1 MRHLLSLSTSILGAG
16 ETSAQL
22 IDSVELDSSV
32 TDDMFKRFDFDL
44 NVALKSAQIAY
55 DADGN
60 VTADA
65 TTELDA
71 KAVLPASAT
80 TDSAVNWTLK

>member
-1 MRHLLSLSTSILGAG
+1 
-16 ETSAQL
+16 
-22 IDSVELDSSV
+22 
-32 TDDMFKRFDFDL
+32 MFKSFDFDL

-71 KAVLPASAT
+71 NAKLPANAT